1 MSDCIFCQICQHQ
14 LPAKIVFE
22 DEALVVF
29 HDIKP
34 KAKIHLLLAPKKH
47 LASLNATEEEDL
59 NLLGK
64 LLWQAKEIAKE
75 LNLQEQGYKVIINC
89 GRNAGQIVDHLHCH
103 LLSGGLTSF
112 VV

>member
-22 DEALVVF
+22 DEELIVF

-34 KAKIHLLLAPKKH
+34 KTKIHLLLAPKKH
-47 LASLNATEEEDL
+47 LASLNAAEEEDL

-103 LLSGGLTSF
+103 LLSGELTSF